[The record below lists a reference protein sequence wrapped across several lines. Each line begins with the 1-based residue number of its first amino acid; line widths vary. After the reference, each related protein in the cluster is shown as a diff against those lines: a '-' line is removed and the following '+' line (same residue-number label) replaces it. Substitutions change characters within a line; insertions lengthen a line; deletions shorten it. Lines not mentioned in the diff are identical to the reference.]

1 MSDDKKIIEGSG
13 GKGGGGGHT
22 PVEAADTLR
31 SRALVRVV
39 DLISEGEIVGLV
51 TGDAQ
56 SIFFD
61 DTPVKSDDG
70 TFNFLNVQYTTR
82 EGLPTQTYI
91 PGFASIETERVA
103 GVPITATSSAL
114 RSVSSTAVDAVRVT
128 IQWPNGMAEASTSNG
143 DIKGSSVGIAIDV
156 KLSSSGTFTNVL
168 STTVSGKAMSVYEKA
183 WRVERPVGTT
193 GFWDIR
199 VRRTTA
205 DSTSTAIRN
214 NFTWA
219 RYTELIDQKSTYANS
234 AVVGIAADAQA
245 TGGNIPVRSYRVKG
259 IKVQLPSNYNPVT
272 RVYTGV
278 WDGTFQAAA
287 FTDNP
292 AWILYD
298 LLLNTRYGMGE
309 FITASDVDKYSFY
322 DAGVYNDALVS
333 NGNGGTEP
341 RFAFNGVIQS
351 RDDAI
356 KVLQAVASCMR
367 STLIYYGGLIRV
379 NQDRPSSVLKTITNS
394 DVVDG
399 LFTYSGSSII
409 QRTTAVNVQ
418 FNDKNDKWL
427 PRIISEDDTT
437 GIARYGYNATDIAAF
452 GCTSEGQARRLGRWT
467 LYTNLHQVEA
477 CIWKA
482 SFNNQELSIGDVVNV
497 SDSFYFSGSN
507 RPFRVTALSLE
518 EANIIRVEAVQYDS
532 AKFTYVDNLPS
543 NPGTGTPPDTTNE
556 VDPVTSV
563 QWTPVVVV
571 EQDTTGRFAS
581 TVQSRSLR
589 VSWTKPIG
597 GFPVGYNFKWRRDN
611 DNYTQVT
618 DQATESYTILNAT
631 DGIYEAVIIAFNAKG
646 VLSPAVTSTYTY
658 STSSAIAG
666 TATLNA
672 PTNFFVKDT
681 TTRIW
686 SGSDLNLEWTNP
698 PSNAPSTPTSPI
710 VKDFELKMYTS
721 SGGTLIRTAIIAGVA
736 AGSKAYFSYTYAMN
750 VADGGPRRDLYCEVR
765 CRDAHGLTSSAASG
779 TFSNQAIS
787 SIPITTDNVF
797 PAIGGYRV
805 TYTYPPDFDFK
816 GVLVWADTTATFTP
830 SSANL
835 RYNGTDSVV
844 SITGVPEKT
853 IWYFR
858 IAPYDSFNNPP
869 SLSGAGLNIFP
880 PVGVNAIG
888 PVSPATISNA
898 VPTGATL
905 PATGTEGQLFFLT
918 TDGLLYRYHNGTWS
932 ANMTFAQ
939 IDGSLSG
946 AQQAAINL
954 ANLTGT
960 IRTTQIGSSTISTA
974 MLQAAAVQTAN
985 LAAGAVTAGTIAA
998 GAITS
1003 DKIAANS
1010 INANN
1015 ANIANLSANILT
1027 ANTITGGMIQAGTI
1041 SSTNIAARTI
1051 TANQISTATIAADT
1065 AFLNALQVTSLQ
1077 IQGDAVIVPRC
1088 TKYGFQNLS
1097 SNYGANDVLFGSNGV
1112 VILFPLH
1119 VAPKVIFVT
1128 LATVLSA
1135 PGGGNGAGFRITC
1148 ELQCGG
1154 TPIAS
1159 QDFLI
1164 GLANNAP
1171 KVSQTCAFSF
1181 ESPTFFGDRGDY
1193 YVRFFANR
1201 TEGSGGGFALETQ
1214 IATLFAMGRG

>member
-1 MSDDKKIIEGSG
+1 MSEDKKIIEGSG

-91 PGFASIETERVA
+91 PGFASVETERVA
-103 GVPITATSSAL
+103 GVPITASTSAL

-183 WRVERPVGTT
+183 WRVERPAGTT

-245 TGGNIPVRSYRVKG
+245 TGGNIPVRSYRIKG

-278 WDGTFQAAA
+278 WDGTFQAAT

-309 FITASDVDKYSFY
+309 FIAASDVDKFSFY

-341 RFAFNGVIQS
+341 RFTFNGVIQS

-379 NQDRPSSVLKTITNS
+379 NQDRPSSTLKTITNS

-437 GIARYGYNATDIAAF
+437 GIARYGYNAIDVAAF
-452 GCTSEGQARRLGRWT
+452 GCTSEGQARRLGLWT

-482 SFNNQELSIGDVVNV
+482 SFNNQELNIGDVVNI
-497 SDSFYFSGSN
+497 SDSFYFSGAN
-507 RPFRVTALSLE
+507 RLFRVTALSLE
-518 EANIIRVEAVQYDS
+518 ESNIVRVEAVQYD
-532 AKFTYVDNLPS
+532 ATKYATVDALPS

-563 QWTPVVVV
+563 IWTPVVVIG
-571 EQDTTGRFAS
+571 QDGS
-581 TVQSRSLR
+581 VQSRSLR
-589 VSWTKPIG
+589 VAWTKPIG

-631 DGIYEAVIIAFNAKG
+631 DGIYEVVIIAFNAKG
-646 VLSPAVTSTYTY
+646 VFSPAVTSTYTY

-666 TATLNA
+666 TATLAA

-698 PSNAPSTPTSPI
+698 PSNAPSSPTSPF
-710 VKDFELKMYTS
+710 VKDFELKIYTS
-721 SGGTLIRTAIIAGVA
+721 LGGTLLRTSIIAGVPA
-736 AGSKAYFSYTYAMN
+736 NSKAYFAYTYAMN

-765 CRDAHGLTSSAASG
+765 CRDAQGLTSSAASG

-805 TYTYPPDFDFK
+805 TYTYPTDFDFK

-830 SSANL
+830 TSANL

-844 SITGVPEKT
+844 NITGVPEKT
-853 IWYFR
+853 VWYFR

-869 SLSGAGLNIFP
+869 SLSGAGLNVFP

-888 PVSPATISNA
+888 PVSPAAISNA
-898 VPTGATL
+898 IPTGATL

-918 TDGLLYRYHNGTWS
+918 TDGLLYRYHNGSWT
-932 ANMTFAQ
+932 ANLTFAQ

-954 ANLTGT
+954 ANLTGRIT
-960 IRTTQIGSSTISTA
+960 STQITNGSISTP
-974 MLQAAAVQTAN
+974 LLAAGAVQTAN
-985 LAAGAVTAGTIAA
+985 LAAGSVVAGTIAA

-1051 TANQISTATIAADT
+1051 TANQISTATIAADS
-1065 AFLNALQVTSLQ
+1065 AFVNALQVTSLM
-1077 IQGDAVIVPRC
+1077 IQGDAVVVPRVA
-1088 TKYGFQNLS
+1088 KYLAGQNISNPNFNGGFGS
-1097 SNYGANDVLFGSNGV
+1097 ETVLFGGNGAPL
-1112 VILFPLH
+1112 IFPLH
-1119 VAPKVIFVT
+1119 VQPKVLFVT
-1128 LATVLSA
+1128 FAASVSA
-1135 PGGGNGAGFRITC
+1135 PGGGSGASFNLRC
-1148 ELQCGG
+1148 ELQCAG
-1154 TPIAS
+1154 TPIANE
-1159 QDFLI
+1159 FFVI
-1164 GLANNAP
+1164 GLANNSRP
-1171 KVSQTCAFSF
+1171 MSQTAAFTF
-1181 ESPTFFGDRGDY
+1181 DSPTFFGDRSDY
-1193 YVRFFANR
+1193 YVRFFASLR
-1201 TEGSGGGFALETQ
+1201 EGSGGYQLDSQ
-1214 IATLFAMGRG
+1214 IATVFAMSRT